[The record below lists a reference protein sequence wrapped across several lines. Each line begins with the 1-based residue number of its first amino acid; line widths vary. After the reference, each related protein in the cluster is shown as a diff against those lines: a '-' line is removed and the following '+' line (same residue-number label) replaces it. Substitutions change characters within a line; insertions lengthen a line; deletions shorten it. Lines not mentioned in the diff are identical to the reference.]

1 MIPFV
6 VLQSLAF
13 IFFTALLLSRL
24 LAFLLMSI
32 SPLDYNS
39 LRAGTIPFLIVSP
52 VPRTLRIQKDAQA
65 FLSNEWVNEWVT
77 AVAVVTILNKL
88 LCKFCA
94 MCIYRSNWHLINLIG
109 IFTKLNS
116 TIKKWSTQEFHSE
129 P

>member
-65 FLSNEWVNEWVT
+65 FLSNE
-77 AVAVVTILNKL
+77 
-88 LCKFCA
+88 
-94 MCIYRSNWHLINLIG
+94 
-109 IFTKLNS
+109 
-116 TIKKWSTQEFHSE
+116 
-129 P
+129 